1 MAAASQTN
9 AVNGADTSIQMHT
22 WHQTSKAQK
31 HRKRAVSR
39 VPSCLLS
46 PGRSPSIRR
55 SDGRTSGHWNIWVAS
70 VLSGR
75 ATGARPFW
83 ASAPCRAI
91 AWGSAALTALNLAAT
106 ARFSAWA
113 ARLAGWQRRA
123 NSHRSLP
130 CHSRSRTSWLSI
142 TRLARLARLRDGD
155 PQVRIA
161 ASRPTMSCPDRTL
174 TVPALASLVRGS

>member
-1 MAAASQTN
+1 MY
-9 AVNGADTSIQMHT
+9 T
-22 WHQTSKAQK
+22 WHQMSKAQK

-55 SDGRTSGHWNIWVAS
+55 SDGRTSGHWNKWVAS
-70 VLSGR
+70 VLSGQ
-75 ATGARPFW
+75 ATGARPCW

-91 AWGSAALTALNLAAT
+91 AWGSAALTALDLAAT
-106 ARFSAWA
+106 ARFSAWVVNWQNC
-113 ARLAGWQRRA
+113 LAGSA
-123 NSHRSLP
+123 APLATAVRSG
-130 CHSRSRTSWLSI
+130 SRTSWLSI
-142 TRLARLARLRDGD
+142 TRLARLARARDGD

-161 ASRPTMSCPDRTL
+161 ASRPTLSCLDRTL